1 MKRVGE
7 KKYIF
12 KITSSKILKYKKNLK
27 INISNANKNLEL
39 IGITNSNLL
48 NYIDFL
54 NNIDTQESDKKIKLL
69 KEEKKMLQKSFK
81 SNNTINKNRIK
92 KIYDEI
98 EKLNFKKDILF
109 VEFSKKSDF
118 KRLKKFIINDITFVR
133 LLGTPNQLK
142 NRTACFV
149 NKEIH
154 NKIEEFLNCGRD
166 MNYMINPSK
175 LEAYRALSLSGID
188 MLSYPKKILVVK
200 DLEVKFN
207 DDVITLDS
215 TDLTSE
221 PKRKHEN
228 IEIVNNV
235 SDGFGIALHNSWSDG
250 VKN

>member
-1 MKRVGE
+1 
-7 KKYIF
+7 
-12 KITSSKILKYKKNLK
+12 
-27 INISNANKNLEL
+27 
-39 IGITNSNLL
+39 
-48 NYIDFL
+48 
-54 NNIDTQESDKKIKLL
+54 
-69 KEEKKMLQKSFK
+69 MLQKSFK

-92 KIYDEI
+92 KIYNEI

-188 MLSYPKKILVVK
+188 MLSYPKKY
-200 DLEVKFN
+200 
-207 DDVITLDS
+207 
-215 TDLTSE
+215 
-221 PKRKHEN
+221 
-228 IEIVNNV
+228 
-235 SDGFGIALHNSWSDG
+235 
-250 VKN
+250 